1 MPTQFTHWR
10 ESLKTLTNNLALG
23 ALIASSI
30 LFAFILGREYSTFE
44 AELEYAQAKGQCYS
58 TEAKTR
64 YAAKD
69 SDGWVCFI
77 QHWEDKRKPRI
88 TMSRLTI
95 E

>member
-1 MPTQFTHWR
+1 MRIFR
-10 ESLKTLTNNLALG
+10 ELLVAALVGGALG
-23 ALIASSI
+23 LVFASGIAWER
-30 LFAFILGREYSTFE
+30 LQNELDYS
-44 AELEYAQAKGQCYS
+44 QAKGQCSS

-69 SDGWVCFI
+69 ADGWVCFI

-88 TMSRLTI
+88 TMSRLVI

>member
-1 MPTQFTHWR
+1 MRTFKGII
-10 ESLKTLTNNLALG
+10 EGFIVLMAILTA
-23 ALIASSI
+23 
-30 LFAFILGREYSTFE
+30 FALGREYSAFE
-44 AELEYAQAKGQCYS
+44 AELDYAQAKGQCYS

-69 SDGWVCFI
+69 ADGWVCFI

-88 TMSRLTI
+88 TMARLTI

>member
-1 MPTQFTHWR
+1 MRAFKGII
-10 ESLKTLTNNLALG
+10 EGFIVVLA
-23 ALIASSI
+23 I
-30 LFAFILGREYSTFE
+30 LAAFALGREYSAFE

-77 QHWEDKRKPRI
+77 QHWENKRKPRI